1 MVRLLET
8 AEILGISPGKSAAL
22 MAEKFAFEQS
32 CGNGGTVSTNK
43 ITIASRTELMNSL
56 GDQFFPGASFAE
68 NEHRRIGSGHRF
80 YLLKRTLQAWAFAD
94 DFHGMLWVVCSKCP
108 QIGGVH
114 FRCYDSLPLYRA
126 LRCKTLRAQF
136 FPGMIGLTEPHG
148 PIATT
153 KFFGEVR
160 EP

>member
-8 AEILGISPGKSAAL
+8 AEILGISPGKSVAL

-32 CGNGGTVSTNK
+32 CENRGTVSTNK

-56 GDQFFPGASFAE
+56 GDQFIPGASFAE
-68 NEHRRIGSGHRF
+68 NEHRRIGDGHRF

-94 DFHGMLWVVCSKCP
+94 DFHGMLCVLCSKCP

-114 FRCYDSLPLYRA
+114 FRCYNSLPLHRA
-126 LRCKTLRAQF
+126 CDVRHYVLNS
-136 FPGMIGLTEPHG
+136 FP
-148 PIATT
+148 
-153 KFFGEVR
+153 V
-160 EP
+160 

>member
-68 NEHRRIGSGHRF
+68 NEHRRIGAGHRF

-94 DFHGMLWVVCSKCP
+94 DFHGMLCVLCSKCP

-114 FRCYDSLPLYRA
+114 FRCYDSLPLYRTCDVRHYV
-126 LRCKTLRAQF
+126 LNS
-136 FPGMIGLTEPHG
+136 FP
-148 PIATT
+148 A
-153 KFFGEVR
+153 
-160 EP
+160 